1 MITIVDANIIVSAI
15 ISLNGTEAKILT
27 DKNKIQFS
35 APDFLMEEVN
45 NHIDK
50 IESITSLSKSEV
62 LRRIKTVTQK
72 IKFVSVMEIPKKLR
86 INALEI
92 VKDIDENDVFYVAL
106 HLHSHHKI
114 WTGDRVLIN
123 GLKKKGYDICVT
135 TTQLKA
141 YIYKK

>member
-1 MITIVDANIIVSAI
+1 MITIVDANIIISAI
-15 ISLNGTEAKILT
+15 ISPKGTESKILT

-35 APDFLMEEVN
+35 APDFLLEEVT

-50 IESITSLSKSEV
+50 IANITDLSKSEV
-62 LRRIKTVTQK
+62 NKRIKTVTQN
-72 IKFVSVMEIPKKLR
+72 IEFVSVLDIPKKTR
-86 INALEI
+86 ITALKI
-92 VKDIDENDVFYVAL
+92 VQDIDENDVFFVAL
-106 HLHSHHKI
+106 HLFSHHKI

-123 GLKKKGYDICVT
+123 GLKKKGYDICIT